1 MFPIFALEII
11 LIYKLNNPNKEH
23 VNFWTGVLLFY
34 GVIVLCV
41 LISLEFKYLGNW
53 SRAAFNEL
61 PFELTLSLF
70 FFMRNIFLRHY
81 VMTYGLYLLV
91 AIGFIIYY
99 RKEVL
104 HY

>member
-1 MFPIFALEII
+1 
-11 LIYKLNNPNKEH
+11 
-23 VNFWTGVLLFY
+23 
-34 GVIVLCV
+34 
-41 LISLEFKYLGNW
+41 
-53 SRAAFNEL
+53 
-61 PFELTLSLF
+61 LF

-91 AIGFIIYY
+91 AIGFIIYH